1 MAKSKQ
7 TINDI
12 QKALLSSTRY
22 IKEEDNLPKEDNHP
36 KAGIAKTAKA
46 EVNEQVKID
55 PIVMKK
61 IKILASY
68 LGETNDEMV
77 NKALNHFLRLKSLQ
91 LDQAIQKLTEE

>member
-1 MAKSKQ
+1 MAKNKH

-22 IKEEDNLPKEDNHP
+22 IKEEDMRDDSEPAAIIGSDL
-36 KAGIAKTAKA
+36 AQ
-46 EVNEQVKID
+46 QVKID
-55 PIVMKK
+55 PIIMKK
-61 IKILASY
+61 IKILAPY
-68 LGETNDEMV
+68 LGETPDEMI